1 VTKLEASLL
10 LLELKSSNGLTDN
23 GFDDLLSFLQKLHP
37 TPNELPENTY
47 QPKQMICPMGLE
59 V

>member
-23 GFDDLLSFLQKLHP
+23 GLQKLLP